1 MRYALNRCLFFVVSV
16 WAAVTIN
23 FILPRMMPGNPADA
37 MFAKFQNNLS
47 PQAMKALE
55 LQFGF
60 SDQPLIVQYF
70 SYLKGLIS
78 GHWGLSFTYY
88 PTPTTTVIGHSL
100 PWTVLLVG
108 GTTLVSVF
116 LGTGFGIYIAWRRG
130 KALDTTLPIAS
141 LFVQAAP
148 YMWTGLLLL
157 YFFAFKLG
165 WFPIARGYADNLR
178 PSFRA
183 PFILSAL
190 KHAVL
195 PAITIFLGSFSGWL
209 IGMRNNMILTLGEDY
224 VVFAEAKGVKT
235 SRLVLMYAARN
246 AILPQITSFAIA
258 IGNVVSGS
266 ILTEVVFSYPGIGA
280 QLNAAVLQQDYPLI
294 QGAFLVIAVSVLLAN
309 LVVDILYGRLDPRVR
324 TGGAAV

>member
-1 MRYALNRCLFFVVSV
+1 MRYVLNRLIFFVVSV

-23 FILPRMMPGNPADA
+23 FILPRMMPGDPAQA
-37 MFAKFQNNLS
+37 MFAKFSNNLT
-47 PQAMKALE
+47 PQAMHALE

-60 SDQPLIVQYF
+60 SNQPLIVQYF
-70 SYLKGLIS
+70 TYLKGLVT
-78 GHWGLSFTYY
+78 GNWGLSFTYY
-88 PTPTTTVIGHSL
+88 PTPTTTVIGQSL
-100 PWTVLLVG
+100 PWTLGLVG
-108 GTTLVSVF
+108 ITTLISVF
-116 LGTGFGIYIAWRRG
+116 AGTGLGILIAWRRG

-148 YMWTGLLLL
+148 YMWTGLILL
-157 YFFAFKLG
+157 YVFGFKFG
-165 WFPIARGYADNLR
+165 WFPIAHGYADDTP
-178 PSFRA
+178 PSFTLA
-183 PFILSAL
+183 FFLSAL
-190 KHAVL
+190 KHGIL

-224 VVFAEAKGVKT
+224 VVFAEAKGVKPM
-235 SRLVLMYAARN
+235 RLVMMYAARN

-266 ILTEVVFSYPGIGA
+266 ILTEVVYSYPGIGA

-294 QGAFLVIAVSVLLAN
+294 QGAFLVIALAVLLAN
-309 LVVDILYGRLDPRVR
+309 LIVDLLYSRLDPRVR